1 MTVLEI
7 RPVEG
12 IGEVHQ
18 GDNLAGLIVDAIAM
32 DGWSLEDHDII
43 VVTHKV
49 VSKQEGRIV
58 AIPDEDTYRSLVE
71 DEAVEI
77 IRRRGD
83 LVIARTKHGFICAN
97 AAVDRSNVA
106 EGLALLLP
114 VDPDRSAHRLRT
126 LIEHSAGKSIGLVIT
141 DTFGRPWRRGLV
153 DVAIG
158 MSGVPSIVDLRGSMD
173 AHGNE
178 LNVTE
183 VAVVDEIAAAA
194 DLVMGK
200 ASQIPVAVLR
210 GLSLEGSGRVAVY
223 RQSLAARNGSH
234 GQGFKA
240 CLQRVPAHHHELAS

>member
-1 MTVLEI
+1 MTILEI
-7 RPVEG
+7 RPVMG
-12 IGEVHQ
+12 IGEINP
-18 GDNLAGLIVDAIAM
+18 GDDLAGLIVDAISA
-32 DGWSLEDHDII
+32 DGWTLEDKDVI

-49 VSKQEGRIV
+49 VSKQEGRIAEV
-58 AIPDEDTYRSLVE
+58 PDEATYRALIE
-71 DEAVEI
+71 DEAVRI
-77 IRRRGD
+77 VRRRGD
-83 LVIARTKHGFICAN
+83 LVIAQTRHGFICAN

-114 VDPDRSAHRLRT
+114 VDPDRSAHRLRR
-126 LIEHSAGKSIGLVIT
+126 LIERATGVSIAVIIT

-158 MSGVPSIVDLRGSMD
+158 VSGIPSIVDLRGTTD

-200 ASQIPVAVLR
+200 ATQIPVAVVR
-210 GLSLEGSGRVAVY
+210 GLDLEGAGRATDLV
-223 RQSLAARNGSH
+223 R
-234 GQGFKA
+234 
-240 CLQRVPAHHHELAS
+240 PADEDLFR

>member
-1 MTVLEI
+1 MRATLQIKGVQGIPEI
-7 RPVEG
+7 
-12 IGEVHQ
+12 Q
-18 GDNLAGLIVDAIAM
+18 LGDDLAGMIVTAIAGN
-32 DGWSLEDHDII
+32 DWELQDRDIV

-58 AIPDEDTYRSLVE
+58 EIPDESTYRALVE
-71 DEAVEI
+71 DEATEI

-83 LVIARTKHGFICAN
+83 LVIARTRHGFICAN

-106 EGLALLLP
+106 EGYALLLP
-114 VDPDRSAHRLRT
+114 IDPDRSAHRLRT
-126 LIEHSAGKSIGLVIT
+126 LIERATGTSIGVVIT

-158 MSGVPSIVDLRGSMD
+158 ISGLPAIVDLRGTTD

-200 ASQIPVAVLR
+200 ATQIPVAVVR
-210 GLSLEGSGRVAVY
+210 GLDLEGSGRAKDLV
-223 RQSLAARNGSH
+223 R
-234 GQGFKA
+234 
-240 CLQRVPAHHHELAS
+240 PADEDLFR

>member
-1 MTVLEI
+1 MTNLEI
-7 RPVEG
+7 MPVVG
-12 IGEVHQ
+12 IGEIAP
-18 GDNLAGLIVDAIAM
+18 GDDLARHIVEAITAA
-32 DGWSLEDHDII
+32 GWKLQDRDIV

-58 AIPDEDTYRSLVE
+58 EIPDEETYRSLVE
-71 DEAVEI
+71 GEAVRI
-77 IRRRGD
+77 VRRRGD
-83 LVIARTKHGFICAN
+83 LVITQTKHGFICAN

-106 EGLALLLP
+106 EGFAILLP

-126 LIEHSAGKSIGLVIT
+126 LIEQMTGVSVGVVIT

-158 MSGVPSIVDLRGSMD
+158 VSGIPAIVDLRGTFD

-183 VAVVDEIAAAA
+183 IAVVDEIAAAA

-200 ASQIPVAVLR
+200 ASQIPVAVVR
-210 GLSLEGSGRVAVY
+210 GLDLAGSGR
-223 RQSLAARNGSH
+223 
-234 GQGFKA
+234 
-240 CLQRVPAHHHELAS
+240 ASDLVRPPEEDLFR